1 MSDWTISYGG
11 AEKSLSEW
19 GVRADFSG
27 EFVSKGRDT
36 VTLATVEAFDPGA
49 AQFAWGSPVV
59 VSRDRTISNGQY
71 TGGAIWFQG
80 YVGALRMEAS
90 GSGQAIGYEMP
101 GPWWLLER
109 LQFKQARNVF
119 AGWATP
125 GQPASGA
132 TFSTVFVAE
141 SFLGEDLTE
150 ALWTGTQAIG
160 EILAYANECW
170 NATKRGAANGRDNSR
185 DILQVGTIDC
195 GQVFPKTRAQTVSCA
210 EAIAQILRYFPT
222 VVTWFDYTTSP
233 PTLYLRDQA
242 NLATVSATLTA
253 SQEREVSLA
262 PQYDRQLAGV
272 MLCFKQ
278 TSTFNGV
285 PWPQLYFDRYPAT
298 ITDYT
303 PNVLTH
309 VVELAGAKTTGM
321 SGTVAVA
328 ALAPA
333 YSSEAGDRA
342 AFWTGLD
349 TSLQDPLIDPS
360 SIAAGVPLSVS
371 DRTGAAVD
379 VTAYP
384 NILLPGSEVSS
395 WMGVQWVEATVQVQ
409 VSFNKYTDAAFK
421 LLADMVDHRLISYRV
436 ILTNAVSKT
445 YTGQF
450 LQDTGDPV
458 PPLYP
463 APGSLAYALYQ
474 SVSRLQYA
482 GVFTPVGATLRS
494 DIQVGTVLT
503 LVGPNNTYAGLLVQS
518 VLSRPHYG
526 EMRVE
531 YGPAARIDAA
541 DLVEMWRATRWRTLY
556 NLPSGRSSG
565 MATVT
570 ASLDTSGAEAKEN
583 TSHGLGTYSL
593 RSATYDQGAGSNGP
607 NGVTQIA
614 LNAQAETISLTRQN
628 PDGSGAM
635 SVDGNGNRVGQVV
648 ISLAACAGKQLGI
661 TTMAVC
667 DAATG
672 ATKTVLV
679 LASEPY

>member
-1 MSDWTISYGG
+1 V
-11 AEKSLSEW
+11 K
-19 GVRADFSG
+19 ADFSC
-27 EFVSKGRDT
+27 EFVSKGKDT
-36 VTLATVEAFDPGA
+36 VTLATVEAFDPGQ
-49 AQFAWGSPVV
+49 AQFSWGSPVV
-59 VSRDRTISNGQY
+59 VNRDRNSKNGPY
-71 TGGAIWFQG
+71 TGGTIWFQG
-80 YVGALRMEAS
+80 YVGALRMEAT
-90 GSGQAIGYEMP
+90 GSGQAIGYEMH
-101 GPWWLLER
+101 GPWWMLER

-119 AGWATP
+119 AGWAKP

-150 ALWTGTQAIG
+150 ALWTGAQAIG
-160 EILAYANECW
+160 EILTYANECW
-170 NATKRGAANGRDNSR
+170 NPTKRGAASGRDNSR
-185 DILQVGTIDC
+185 DIFQVGLIDC
-195 GQVFPKTRAQTVSCA
+195 AQVFPKTRAQTVSCA
-210 EAIAQILRYFPT
+210 EALVQILRYFPT
-222 VVTWFDYTTSP
+222 VVTWFDYRTSP
-233 PTLYLRDQA
+233 PTIYLRDQA
-242 NLATVSATLTA
+242 NLPAVSATLTA

-272 MLCFKQ
+272 ILCFKQ

-285 PWPQLYFDRYPAT
+285 PWPQLYFDRYPST
-298 ITDYT
+298 VTDYT

-333 YSSEAGDRA
+333 YSSAEGDRA

-360 SIAAGVPLSVS
+360 SIEAAPPLSVT
-371 DRTGAAVD
+371 DPAGAAVD

-395 WMGVQWVEATVQVQ
+395 WMGVQWVEATIQVQ
-409 VSFNKYTDAAFK
+409 VSFSKYFDTGFK
-421 LLADMVDHRLISYRV
+421 ILADMVDHRLISYRV
-436 ILTNAVSKT
+436 ILTNAVSKI

-463 APGSLAYALYQ
+463 ASGSLACALYQ

-482 GVFTPVGATLRS
+482 GVFTPVGMTLRS

-518 VLSRPHYG
+518 VQSRPHYG
-526 EMRVE
+526 ETRVE

-541 DLVEMWRATRWRTLY
+541 DLVELWRASRWRTLY

-570 ASLDTSGAEAKEN
+570 AAMDTSGAEAKEN

-593 RSATYDQGAGSNGP
+593 RSTTYDQGAGSNGP
-607 NGVTQIA
+607 NGVTQIIQ
-614 LNAQAETISLTRQN
+614 NARTETISLTRQN

-635 SVDGNGNRVGQVV
+635 STDGDGNPVGQVI
-648 ISLAACAGKQLGI
+648 ISLPACEGKQLGI
-661 TTMAVC
+661 TAMAVC
-667 DAATG
+667 DTATG

-679 LASEPY
+679 LASAPY